1 MGRRLWVNEG
11 MNECRMDKL
20 GIRDWGLG
28 VDGGLGWGETLGMGY
43 TADDARTHVMGMKEV
58 TEETP
63 FGPDV
68 LVYKVMGKMF
78 ATLGFEDEVGRMNL
92 KCDPERA
99 LELRDEY
106 EAIIPGYHMNK
117 KHWNTLVLDGSLD
130 GKLVMRLIEDSYDLV
145 VGGLPKKLRDDL
157 GK

>member
-1 MGRRLWVNEG
+1 MLAKV
-11 MNECRMDKL
+11 
-20 GIRDWGLG
+20 
-28 VDGGLGWGETLGMGY
+28 
-43 TADDARTHVMGMKEV
+43 EV

-63 FGPDV
+63 FGPEV
-68 LVYKVMGKMF
+68 LVYKVLGKMF

-99 LELRDEY
+99 LELRDDY

-117 KHWNTLVLDGSLD
+117 KHWNTLVLDGLLS
-130 GKLVMRLIEDSYDLV
+130 GELVGGLIDHSYDLV
-145 VGGLPKKLRDDL
+145 VKGMPKKLREIL

>member
-1 MGRRLWVNEG
+1 MAESGWLLGNVGLKFGEKSKRSG
-11 MNECRMDKL
+11 MSFS
-20 GIRDWGLG
+20 
-28 VDGGLGWGETLGMGY
+28 
-43 TADDARTHVMGMKEV
+43 ADDARSHMLANPDV

-63 FGPDV
+63 FGPEV
-68 LVYKVMGKMF
+68 LVYKVLGKMF

-99 LELRDEY
+99 LELRDDY

-117 KHWNTLVLDGSLD
+117 KHWNTLVLDGSLS
-130 GKLVMRLIEDSYDLV
+130 GELVGGLIDHSYDLV
-145 VGGLPKKLRDDL
+145 VKGMPKKLREIL